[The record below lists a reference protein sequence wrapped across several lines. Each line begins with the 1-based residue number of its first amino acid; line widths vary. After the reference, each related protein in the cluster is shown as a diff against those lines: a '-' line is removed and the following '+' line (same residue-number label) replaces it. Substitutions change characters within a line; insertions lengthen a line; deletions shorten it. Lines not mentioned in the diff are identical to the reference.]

1 MQVKGKPRF
10 FLFVAYGSQQFGL
23 DFGHRK
29 IFFFFFLEKGCLQ
42 ANQTPWRQRLHRKD
56 PKKAVFRLSR
66 CLFTHPYSN
75 TREVGAWDCRAC
87 RPQQVPSPRASFS

>member
-29 IFFFFFLEKGCLQ
+29 IFFFFF
-42 ANQTPWRQRLHRKD
+42 
-56 PKKAVFRLSR
+56 F
-66 CLFTHPYSN
+66 
-75 TREVGAWDCRAC
+75 
-87 RPQQVPSPRASFS
+87 

>member
-29 IFFFFFLEKGCLQ
+29 IFFLFFFVLEKGCLQ
-42 ANQTPWRQRLHRKD
+42 ANQTLGGNGSTERTQR
-56 PKKAVFRLSR
+56 RL
-66 CLFTHPYSN
+66 
-75 TREVGAWDCRAC
+75 
-87 RPQQVPSPRASFS
+87 FSD